1 MAVSSHTSHPLSNQH
16 SHIKMRPAILPLFM
30 AALATADLP
39 TPDLDPPKATPVLL
53 PTPNL
58 HVLIAVETFHQDTGN
73 GAHLTNTTI
82 SVPVGPPY
90 RNASALNAV
99 TTLYT
104 LGSES
109 VSCIPYLS
117 EIPIGS
123 HGNPFTFR
131 HPAELAQND
140 TVLVGSI
147 VCTQSH

>member
-1 MAVSSHTSHPLSNQH
+1 
-16 SHIKMRPAILPLFM
+16 MRTAILHLVM
-30 AALATADLP
+30 AALAMTDLP
-39 TPDLDPPKATPVLL
+39 TPDLHPPKAIPVLP

-58 HVLIAVETFHQDTGN
+58 HVLIAVETFHKDTGH

-82 SVPVGPPY
+82 PVPVGLPY
-90 RNASALNAV
+90 RNASVLNAV

-117 EIPIGS
+117 EIPVGS
-123 HGNPFTFR
+123 HGNPFTFH

-140 TVLVGSI
+140 NVIVGSI
-147 VCTQSH
+147 ICTQSH